1 MTQVV
6 DTKSLRDRLIA
17 IIKQRSF
24 QVGQEVKL
32 ASGRSSSFYFNMKPT
47 MLDPEGSYLIGRLM
61 LEALSADRP
70 DMIGG
75 LEMGA
80 VPLATAVATV
90 SHTLGQPLPAFFVR
104 KSVKEHG
111 TQSLIEG
118 LPNGATIAGKRVAV
132 VEDVTTT
139 GGSALKAVA
148 QIKAAGAEVAC
159 VVTIVDRLEGAT
171 QAFAEAGLPFSALLT
186 ADDFR

>member
-1 MTQVV
+1 MIQTTSQIEH
-6 DTKSLRDRLIA
+6 RDRLIA
-17 IIKQRSF
+17 IIKNRSF
-24 QVGQEVKL
+24 QVGQEMKL
-32 ASGRSSSFYFNMKPT
+32 ASGRTSSFYFNMKPT

-61 LEALSADRP
+61 LDAISGKQI

-90 SHTLGQPLPAFFVR
+90 SHTLGQPVPAFFVR
-104 KSVKEHG
+104 KTAKEHG

-118 LPNGATIAGKRVAV
+118 LPNGQTIAGKRVAV

-139 GGSALKAVA
+139 GGSAIKAVQ

-159 VVTIVDRLEGAT
+159 VITIVDRLEGAKD
-171 QAFAEAGLPFSALLT
+171 AFAAAGLPFSAILST
-186 ADDFR
+186 DDFR